1 MSILRKI
8 SHMNITKKNITAIAC
23 GFSLTMGIVII
34 LVVLTMFLPFQAD
47 PYIIFLLSLI
57 VVFPLIW
64 SRLNQ
69 LDGQNKILGWA
80 FMGLGAQLLVL
91 PLPLVFI
98 ILKFPSTSSLLLGG
112 VILTGSLVFGVP
124 AGLLAVAA
132 GLFLVKRRQ
141 FRISPNS
148 K

>member
-1 MSILRKI
+1 
-8 SHMNITKKNITAIAC
+8 MNISKKTITAGAC
-23 GFSLTMGIVII
+23 GFSLTMGVVII
-34 LVVLTMFLPFQAD
+34 MVLLTVFLPFQAD

-64 SRLNQ
+64 SRLNR
-69 LDGQNKILGWA
+69 LDGQNKILGWS

-98 ILKFPSTSSLLLGG
+98 ILKIPSTSGLLFGG
-112 VILTGSLVFGVP
+112 IILTGSLVFGVP

-132 GLFLVKRRQ
+132 GVFLLKRRQ
-141 FRISPNS
+141 FRINNIS

>member
-1 MSILRKI
+1 MT
-8 SHMNITKKNITAIAC
+8 ITKKNITAIAC
-23 GFSLTMGIVII
+23 GFSLTMGIIII
-34 LVVLTMFLPFQAD
+34 LVLLTMFLPFQAD
-47 PYIIFLLSLI
+47 PYIIFLISLI

-64 SRLNQ
+64 SRLTR
-69 LDGQNKILGWA
+69 LDGQKKILGWT

-98 ILKFPSTSSLLLGG
+98 IIKFPYSGGLLFGG
-112 VILTGSLVFGVP
+112 IILTGSLVFGVP

-132 GLFLVKRRQ
+132 GVFLVKRRQ
-141 FRISPNS
+141 FRINTIS